1 MATQHDWLQVDLD
14 QNSRRG
20 LAEAVEANSDPGN
33 DQRVVL
39 LRMLRSSRDELL
51 LDAAQ
56 GELVLDALNVGGQ
69 MSALR
74 ARLEAFLGR
83 RCPPPSAL
91 RPGPASAAAPH
102 TARSAARRT
111 TPRGRSGA
119 RTAPS
124 RSRPSRRGPS

>member
-1 MATQHDWLQVDLD
+1 MASQHDWLQVDLD
-14 QNSRRG
+14 ANSRRG
-20 LAEAVEANSDPGN
+20 LAEAVEAHTDAGSEE
-33 DQRVVL
+33 RVVL

-83 RCPPPSAL
+83 R
-91 RPGPASAAAPH
+91 
-102 TARSAARRT
+102 
-111 TPRGRSGA
+111 
-119 RTAPS
+119 
-124 RSRPSRRGPS
+124 